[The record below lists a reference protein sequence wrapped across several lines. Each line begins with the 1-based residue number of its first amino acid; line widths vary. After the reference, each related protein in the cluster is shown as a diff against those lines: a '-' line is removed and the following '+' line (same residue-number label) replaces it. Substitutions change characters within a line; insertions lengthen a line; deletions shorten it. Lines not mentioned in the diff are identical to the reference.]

1 MAKITIEGSLTPA
14 AGLARGER
22 REVQD
27 SKEVRRYVERGFAV
41 IVDQETG
48 EAEPAPLPE
57 PVKAPAKSASAEK
70 WREFLGDQGIE
81 HDADA
86 NREELIEAYE
96 RHVATSGVP
105 AADAES

>member
-22 REVQD
+22 RTVQD
-27 SKEVRRYVERGFAV
+27 SKEVRDYVRRGFAV
-41 IVDQETG
+41 VVDEETG
-48 EAEPAPLPE
+48 EVEETPLPE

-70 WREFLGDQGIE
+70 WREFLGEQEIE
-81 HDADA
+81 HDPDA

-96 RHVATSGVP
+96 RHVATSGAP
-105 AADAES
+105 AADES